1 MSENP
6 NNGKRTGEFKVHI
19 DESQLAGANYEAQ
32 RNRTAAQRIH
42 QSEPVHPGG
51 TGYYSA
57 DEDSKEDM
65 KAHKKRN
72 RLKARKNKR
81 VFVVVWVCMV
91 VLLALTIATYLIGGV
106 NDFFAVG
113 RSEGTTTVEL
123 GEKTEAKGLAKLLY
137 TQGAIKKPEF
147 FELYAKVTVDD
158 WTYFEP
164 GEYTIGTNLDYE
176 DILNRLQGGNRVWE
190 EVRVTFPEGSNV
202 LDMARL
208 LEENGVCS
216 AEKFLAALNDMD
228 FTNYDVIADL
238 GAASGRYYKLEG
250 YLFPDTYDFWKD
262 EEVESV
268 IGKML
273 NNFQEHLDDTV
284 MAQLQAGRYK
294 LDDIVILASIIQAE
308 AADVS
313 DMYKISA
320 VLHNRLDFG
329 ADYGI
334 FRLECDSTTYY
345 PYKRPEDIPAE
356 GAVPYGAYDTYKVEG
371 LPPGAICSPGM
382 DALNAALSPSTE
394 GDAPRYLYFCHA
406 ADGTPYYATN
416 AEDHAY
422 NLYQAGLTDGVYLD
436 NGGSDEEEWSDED
449 W

>member
-6 NNGKRTGEFKVHI
+6 NNGKKPGEFKVHI
-19 DESQLAGANYEAQ
+19 DESRLAAEVESPRRPQ
-32 RNRTAAQRIH
+32 RP
-42 QSEPVHPGG
+42 EPVRSGG

-81 VFVVVWVCMV
+81 VFVVVWLCMV
-91 VLLALTIATYLIGGV
+91 VLLALTLATYLIGGV

-113 RSEGTTTVEL
+113 RTDGTATVEL
-123 GEKTEAKGLAKLLY
+123 GAKTEAKGLAKLLY
-137 TQGAIKKPEF
+137 AQGAIKKPEF

-164 GEYTIGTNLDYE
+164 GEYTLATNLDYE
-176 DILNRLQGGNRVWE
+176 DILNRLQGGNRTWE

-208 LEENGVCS
+208 LEENEVCT
-216 AEKFLAALNDMD
+216 ANKFLSALNELD

-238 GAASGRYYKLEG
+238 GAAPGRYYKLEG
-250 YLFPDTYDFWKD
+250 YLFPDTYDFWKG

-273 NNFQEHLDDTV
+273 ANFQDHLDDTV
-284 MAQLQAGRYK
+284 MAGLQAGRYK
-294 LDDIVILASIIQAE
+294 LDDIVTLASIIQAE
-308 AADVS
+308 AADTG

-320 VLHNRLDFG
+320 VLHNRLNYG

-334 FRLECDSTTYY
+334 YRLECDSTTFY
-345 PYKRPEDIPAE
+345 PYRRAEDVPAQD
-356 GAVPYGAYDTYKVEG
+356 ALPHGAYDTYKVEG
-371 LPPGAICSPGM
+371 LPPGPICSPGM
-382 DALNAALSPSTE
+382 DAILAALSPSTE

-436 NGGSDEEEWSDED
+436 NGSDEEEWSDEE